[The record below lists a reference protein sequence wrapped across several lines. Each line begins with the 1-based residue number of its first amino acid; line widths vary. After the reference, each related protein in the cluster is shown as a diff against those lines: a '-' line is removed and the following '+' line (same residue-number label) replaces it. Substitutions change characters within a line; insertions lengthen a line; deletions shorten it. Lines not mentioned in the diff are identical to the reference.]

1 MTIRKI
7 GVDEAHA
14 DFVIPIAIIKLYS
27 EKGVSRNVSHYIRM
41 GGTFN
46 TAIRAAYDDAQG
58 IMGTPF
64 VQDAELLGRIKGV
77 GLSFLS
83 GVASQI
89 QKAAFGAGGMVA
101 SAGQSGRQQLEF
113 LERVFLSNFQQ
124 VVYRGPSFRIF
135 TLPFTMKPT
144 SAEEAATMRDII
156 FDLKGASVP
165 KVGSVGGAT
174 TAAEAARQLGVTLTF
189 NEELDQAARISQL
202 EATLQNK
209 GATDEEKTN
218 AQNELTAIGID
229 RGGADAISQADAQTF
244 QVSDASPFT
253 FGYPDVVD
261 FSLALY
267 KSAGSGDPSLLKP
280 VFQSKKCV
288 IEAVTMDY
296 GSSNKM
302 TFFQDT
308 AGNKRY
314 YPTEVNLTLNLKE
327 LEFQTTKSISDYKA
341 NTEFYVIVWVYLI
354 ITPKSIIR

>member
-14 DFVIPIAIIKLYS
+14 DFVIPIAIINLYS
-27 EKGVSRNVSHYIRM
+27 EKGVRRNISHYIRM

-64 VQDAELLGRIKGV
+64 VEDTELLGKIKGA
-77 GLSFLS
+77 GLGFLS
-83 GVASQI
+83 GVASQV

-113 LERVFLSNFQQ
+113 LSRVFLSNFQQ

-174 TAAEAARQLGVTLTF
+174 TAAEAAEQLLPKGVNLTF
-189 NEELDQAARISQL
+189 NEELDRTARITQL
-202 EATLQNK
+202 EATLK
-209 GATDEEKTN
+209 TGKDEEKVA
-218 AQNELTAIGID
+218 AQNELD
-229 RGGADAISQADAQTF
+229 SLDATRDFISQADAQNF
-244 QVSDASPFT
+244 KVSDSSPFT

-267 KSAGSGDPSLLKP
+267 KSGSPGILKT

-302 TFFQDT
+302 TFFQD
-308 AGNKRY
+308 NY

-327 LEFQTTKSISDYKA
+327 LEFQTTKSIAEYKA
-341 NTEFYVIVWVYLI
+341 DAQFYNI
-354 ITPKSIIR
+354 I